1 MSIFKNKRL
10 FVLPF
15 LLLAL
20 IFFGFGCGDTSSD
33 TSTDPTTSTTETAD
47 TEQTDNNQNAPADIP
62 SNEPTDAN
70 KPTIPSVLP
79 IFYGIHFVNPS

>member
-20 IFFGFGCGDTSSD
+20 IFFVFGCGDTLSN
-33 TSTDPTTSTTETAD
+33 TSTDPTISTTETVD
-47 TEQTDNNQNAPADIP
+47 VEQTDNNQNADDKSKKGPHIR
-62 SNEPTDAN
+62 N
-70 KPTIPSVLP
+70 KI
-79 IFYGIHFVNPS
+79 